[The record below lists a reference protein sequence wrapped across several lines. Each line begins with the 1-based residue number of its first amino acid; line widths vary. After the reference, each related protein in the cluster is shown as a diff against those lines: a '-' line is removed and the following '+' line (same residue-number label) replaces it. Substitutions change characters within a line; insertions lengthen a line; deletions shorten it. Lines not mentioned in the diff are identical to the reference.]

1 MRFTLLLVKDKLQFA
16 DCRQLIDSYPI

>member
-1 MRFTLLLVKDKLQFA
+1 MCFTPLLVKEKLQFA